1 MRCFTIWIASLL
13 LLRVATLRAS
23 AGYETTQFHD
33 LQRGPDAVSIVTEAG
48 SYALESKDSG
58 IWSGDHVKVMF
69 RPRGNGLVVEL
80 IAPNAAVKSLQ
91 IKWNAPLASD
101 WKYLGDAW
109 ERAYGDLE
117 WKALD
122 AQRVLPWYFLASDG
136 IVTHGYGVMT
146 GPAGLCYWT
155 ADENGIS
162 LHADVRCGGMG
173 VELGTRKLEVCTVVS
188 RCGRVNETPFSAAQ
202 SFCRMM
208 CPNPRLPRGPVYGF
222 NDWYCTYGHDTADN
236 FLSNVAYVVSL
247 GPKDGNQ
254 PFAVVDD
261 GWQWKGNNEEDPG
274 NWNQTNP
281 EFSRSLTMAQFAKK
295 ITVLRARPGL
305 WYRPLIASADQ
316 PRSWRLQ
323 RDAGVLDPTVPEVRA
338 LIRKSVGRFRGWGYQ
353 LIKHDYTT
361 YDICGR
367 WGNQMGAEVT
377 PDGWAFA
384 DRSKTTA
391 EVIRDLYQDIR
402 KGAGDDTLILGC
414 NTMGHLAAGLF
425 ELQRIG
431 DDTSGRDWSRT
442 RNMGVNCLAFRLPQ
456 NGTFFDVDAD
466 CVGQVSSNSVPWL
479 MNSQWLDLL
488 ALSGTPLFVS
498 FPRETVSPEQE
509 SALHQALVAA
519 ARPQPLAEPLDWLTR
534 RTPERWRL
542 GGNETSFSWQALHQ
556 ISLLENQKQQ

>member
-1 MRCFTIWIASLL
+1 MRCFKIWIASLL

-23 AGYETTQFHD
+23 AGYETSRFHD

-48 SYALESKDSG
+48 SYALESKNRD
-58 IWSGDHVKVMF
+58 IWSGDDVKVIF
-69 RPRGNGLVVEL
+69 RPHGNGLVVEL
-80 IAPNAAVKSLQ
+80 FAPNAAVKSLQ
-91 IKWNAPLASD
+91 IKWNDPLASD

-109 ERAYGDLE
+109 ERAYGGLE
-117 WKALD
+117 WKVLD
-122 AQRVLPWYFLASDG
+122 AQRVMPWYFLASDG

-188 RCGRVNETPFSAAQ
+188 RCGRFKETPFTAAQ

-247 GPKDGNQ
+247 GPKDGDQ

-281 EFSRSLTMAQFAKK
+281 GFSRSLTMAQFAKK
-295 ITVLRARPGL
+295 ITVLGARPGL

-316 PRSWRLQ
+316 PQSWRLQ

-377 PDGWAFA
+377 TDGWAFA

-402 KGAGDDTLILGC
+402 KEAGDDTLILGC

-442 RNMGVNCLAFRLPQ
+442 RDMGVNCLAFRLPQ
-456 NGTFFDVDAD
+456 NGPFFDVDAD
-466 CVGQVSSNSVPWL
+466 CAGQVSSNSVAWV
-479 MNSQWLDLL
+479 MNAQWLDLL
-488 ALSGTPLFVS
+488 ARSGTPLFVS

-509 SALHQALVAA
+509 RALRQALVAA
-519 ARPQPLAEPLDWLTR
+519 SRPQPLAEPLDWLTR

-542 GGNETSFSWQALHQ
+542 GGNETSFSWQGPH
-556 ISLLENQKQQ
+556 